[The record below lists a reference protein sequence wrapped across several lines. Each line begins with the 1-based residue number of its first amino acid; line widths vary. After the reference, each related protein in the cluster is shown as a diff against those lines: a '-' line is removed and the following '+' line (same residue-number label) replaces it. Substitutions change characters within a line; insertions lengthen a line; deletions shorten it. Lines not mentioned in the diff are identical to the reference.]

1 MHTTLYEG
9 GEYKPEN
16 QYNQNKPPQI
26 TYMLLYDKINRTV
39 LYNSI
44 MFIILDRGGG
54 WNKRPGMGF
63 PISTEDVCC
72 LHVTY

>member
-1 MHTTLYEG
+1 MQYTTLYEG

-39 LYNSI
+39 PTL
-44 MFIILDRGGG
+44 
-54 WNKRPGMGF
+54 
-63 PISTEDVCC
+63 
-72 LHVTY
+72 